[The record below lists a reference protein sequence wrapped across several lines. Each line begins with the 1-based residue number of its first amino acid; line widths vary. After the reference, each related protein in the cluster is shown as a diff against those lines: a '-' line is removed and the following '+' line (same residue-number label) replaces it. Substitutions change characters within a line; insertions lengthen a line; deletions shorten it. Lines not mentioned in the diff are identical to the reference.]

1 MRIAYETALS
11 IIKQRWRALE
21 IFSLLF
27 SLCRFPA
34 FKTNQTV
41 PYQQL
46 VPVAGLEPA
55 RGLLP
60 KGF

>member
-1 MRIAYETALS
+1 MRIAYETVLS

-21 IFSLLF
+21 IFSL
-27 SLCRFPA
+27 CRYSV
-34 FKTNQTV
+34 FKTKQAV
-41 PYQQL
+41 HYQQL